1 MNPKKKMAE
10 DVESVLV
17 NLREQIDS
25 LQAKVDELC
34 KSSGCFKTLEP
45 GKPYKNKK

>member
-1 MNPKKKMAE
+1 MKPKKKTVE

-34 KSSGCFKTLEP
+34 KSSGCFKTLELKK
-45 GKPYKNKK
+45 GAKNKK